1 MLMKQRGR
9 HREKV
14 LTAVQV
20 RQLKEPG
27 RYADGNGLY
36 LVVDPTGA
44 KRWLLRTVV
53 QGRRRDIGL
62 GGVAL
67 VSLSEAREQAL
78 AYRKLARSGG
88 DPLAQRQKEQVVQ
101 KPLTFE
107 EAAIE
112 VHEAHRASWKNA
124 KHAAQWLS
132 TLQQYVFPDIG
143 NVPIAQVDTPDILR
157 VLTPIWLT
165 KPETARRV
173 RQRIGAVLDWARAA
187 GHRDGENPVRGVAKG
202 LPKQTQQVRHHEALP
217 YAKVPEFILQL
228 RKADASPFAKLAF
241 EFLILTAT
249 RTSETLGARWS
260 EIDRD
265 QRVWTIPAVRM
276 KAGKPHRVPLSGR
289 ALEILADARRFDVTS
304 EYVFPGRKS
313 GAPLSNMALAMILR
327 RLGSTVTVHGFRSSF
342 RDWAAEA
349 TNYPREVAEM
359 ALAHTIEND
368 VEAAY
373 RRGDLLEKR
382 REMMEGW
389 AQKCKETK
397 ETKGK

>member
-62 GGVAL
+62 GGAAL
-67 VSLSEAREQAL
+67 ISLSEAREHAL

-88 DPLAQRQKEQVVQ
+88 DPLAQRQKEQSVQ

-107 EAAIE
+107 EAAVE

-124 KHAAQWLS
+124 KHAAQWLT
-132 TLQQYVFPDIG
+132 TLQQYVFPDLG

-157 VLTPIWLT
+157 VLTPIWLS

-173 RQRIGAVLDWARAA
+173 RQRIGAV
-187 GHRDGENPVRGVAKG
+187 
-202 LPKQTQQVRHHEALP
+202 
-217 YAKVPEFILQL
+217 
-228 RKADASPFAKLAF
+228 
-241 EFLILTAT
+241 
-249 RTSETLGARWS
+249 
-260 EIDRD
+260 
-265 QRVWTIPAVRM
+265 
-276 KAGKPHRVPLSGR
+276 
-289 ALEILADARRFDVTS
+289 
-304 EYVFPGRKS
+304 
-313 GAPLSNMALAMILR
+313 
-327 RLGSTVTVHGFRSSF
+327 
-342 RDWAAEA
+342 
-349 TNYPREVAEM
+349 
-359 ALAHTIEND
+359 
-368 VEAAY
+368 
-373 RRGDLLEKR
+373 
-382 REMMEGW
+382 
-389 AQKCKETK
+389 
-397 ETKGK
+397 